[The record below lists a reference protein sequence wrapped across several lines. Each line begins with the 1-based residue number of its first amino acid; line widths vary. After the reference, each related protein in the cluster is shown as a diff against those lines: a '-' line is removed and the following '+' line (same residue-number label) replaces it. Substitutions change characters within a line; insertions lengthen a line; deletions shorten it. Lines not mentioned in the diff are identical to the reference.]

1 MDSNSL
7 RGIRL
12 ASDDRMLPGSLRGY
26 APVVRGMAGS
36 NARLTVRQNGNIIYE
51 TTVPAG
57 PFSISDLYPSGYG
70 GDLTVTVTESD
81 GQTRSFIVPFASVA
95 QLVRPGFSRWQVA
108 AGRYRYGNRTFS
120 DTVFQGTLQYGLTND
135 ITLNTG
141 MSTAPHYLSGLG
153 GVALKK
159 HTTGGCCHG
168 YYAGQ
173 NDFPGSDTTHRGY
186 SLHAYM
192 HRIPETGTNVTLAA
206 YHSSRDFWS
215 LRDAVLTRNR
225 DVINDSIG
233 QECNW
238 LPAKESVATDCEPES
253 W

>member
-1 MDSNSL
+1 
-7 RGIRL
+7 
-12 ASDDRMLPGSLRGY
+12 
-26 APVVRGMAGS
+26 
-36 NARLTVRQNGNIIYE
+36 IIYE

-141 MSTAPHYLSGLG
+141 MSTAPHYLSG
-153 GVALKK
+153 
-159 HTTGGCCHG
+159 
-168 YYAGQ
+168 
-173 NDFPGSDTTHRGY
+173 
-186 SLHAYM
+186 
-192 HRIPETGTNVTLAA
+192 
-206 YHSSRDFWS
+206 
-215 LRDAVLTRNR
+215 
-225 DVINDSIG
+225 
-233 QECNW
+233 
-238 LPAKESVATDCEPES
+238 
-253 W
+253 